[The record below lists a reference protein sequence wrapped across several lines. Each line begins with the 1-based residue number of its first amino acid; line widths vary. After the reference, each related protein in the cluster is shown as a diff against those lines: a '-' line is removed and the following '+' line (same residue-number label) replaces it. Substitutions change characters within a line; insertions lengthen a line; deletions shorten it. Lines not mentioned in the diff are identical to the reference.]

1 MTDLPDAVRYHRDR
15 AERFQSRASHCRAAE
30 MREMYLRLARTEEA
44 LAGHF
49 EQQLRAADA
58 RRRSSEIA
66 PGDVFPGSG

>member
-49 EQQLRAADA
+49 QQQLRAADGVME
-58 RRRSSEIA
+58 RQEI
-66 PGDVFPGSG
+66 DQSK